1 MFGGHD
7 PREPPLAPSSLP
19 VVGHMVG
26 MMRSKFNYYVDLSGA
41 YQIIM
46 KRLVLKGRP
55 ERVTKQPSQISQAP
69 NQDQRA
75 DTLTSSFPFLSKQ
88 TDAPIFT
95 LTLPGQKMYV
105 VTKPETI
112 QKVQKLHRTLA
123 FPPIGAK
130 FSETVCGVSREAQ
143 DILARNVNG
152 DEGPHGLSME
162 SYAAMHEALKP
173 GPLLDDM
180 NRGMISEIA
189 KSLDALQPGKGESR
203 RFGLYAWLRE
213 SITTATTRSVYG
225 PMSPYEDKAIA
236 DSFWE
241 FESGLMSIL
250 IGVLPWLTA
259 RKPLAAR
266 DRVAKAFEAYYR
278 AGGVEQASAYA
289 RMRYQSEVN
298 NGVPLEDI
306 ARWEVGGSN
315 AVLINTTPAA
325 FWTLLLLHSYPGLV
339 DDIRKEIDACT
350 ETSTETEEDG
360 RTVTLKTLD
369 ITTLKEKCPLLLSA
383 YQEGLRYTSIG
394 TSVREVM
401 EDTYLEGYL
410 LKKGTMLQMPSRIIH
425 QNPSLWGPDAAS
437 FDPRRFL
444 ASNKSNRPSDA
455 CFRAF
460 GGGKTLCPG
469 RHFATNEVLAVVA
482 LFVARFDMKPVGGS
496 WEEPSTWNS
505 NVAAVVMEPDH
516 DVEVEITN
524 REGFG
529 GGNVEWAINLHPS
542 EKVFA
547 LVTEDNEDQE

>member
-1 MFGGHD
+1 MFGGHN
-7 PREPPLAPSSLP
+7 PREPPLASSSLP

-26 MMRSKFNYYVDLSGA
+26 MMKSKFNYYVD
-41 YQIIM
+41 
-46 KRLVLKGRP
+46 
-55 ERVTKQPSQISQAP
+55 
-69 NQDQRA
+69 
-75 DTLTSSFPFLSKQ
+75 LSKQ

-105 VTKPETI
+105 VTKPEVI
-112 QKVQKLHRTLA
+112 QKVQKLHRVLA

-130 FSETVCGVSREAQ
+130 FSSTVCGASQAAQ

-173 GPLLDDM
+173 GELLDDM
-180 NRGMISEIA
+180 NRGMITEIA
-189 KSLDALQPGKGESR
+189 KSLDALQPAAGKGESR
-203 RFGLYAWLRE
+203 SFGLYSWLRE

-236 DSFWE
+236 DAFWE
-241 FESGLMSIL
+241 FEGGLMSIL
-250 IGVLPWLTA
+250 VGVLPWLTA
-259 RKPLAAR
+259 RKPIAAR

-289 RMRYQSEVN
+289 RMRYQVEVDN
-298 NGVPLEDI
+298 RVPLADI
-306 ARWEVGGSN
+306 ARWEVGGSI
-315 AVLINTTPAA
+315 AVLVNTTPSA
-325 FWTLLLLHSYPGLV
+325 FWTLLLLHSCPGLV

-350 ETSTETEEDG
+350 ETKTTTSTEDG
-360 RTVTLKTLD
+360 GSTGSTLKTLD

-425 QNPSLWGPDAAS
+425 QNTSLWGPGAAD

-444 ASNKSNRPSDA
+444 AENKANRPNDA

-482 LFVARFDMKPVGGS
+482 LFVARFDMKPVKGT
-496 WEEPSTWNS
+496 WEQPSTLNS

-516 DVEVEITN
+516 DVEVAITN

-529 GGNVEWAINLHPS
+529 GGEVRWAINLHPS

-547 LVTEDNEDQE
+547 LVTEDNEEQK